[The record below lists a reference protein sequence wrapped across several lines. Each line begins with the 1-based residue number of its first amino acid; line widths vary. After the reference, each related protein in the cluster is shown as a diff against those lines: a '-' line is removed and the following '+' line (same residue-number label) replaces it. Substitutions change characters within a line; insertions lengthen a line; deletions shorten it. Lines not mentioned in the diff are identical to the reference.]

1 MLATQRRRVHDAVV
15 MKVLGASRGRVLGV
29 FSLEFAALGF
39 VTALAAAAFGAVA
52 AWMVIR
58 FVMNLE
64 WILLPDVVALTVLGA
79 MALTL
84 GFGLVGAVG
93 ATRQRPLALLRN
105 E

>member
-1 MLATQRRRVHDAVV
+1 
-15 MKVLGASRGRVLGV
+15 VLGV
-29 FSLEFAALGF
+29 FALEFAALGF